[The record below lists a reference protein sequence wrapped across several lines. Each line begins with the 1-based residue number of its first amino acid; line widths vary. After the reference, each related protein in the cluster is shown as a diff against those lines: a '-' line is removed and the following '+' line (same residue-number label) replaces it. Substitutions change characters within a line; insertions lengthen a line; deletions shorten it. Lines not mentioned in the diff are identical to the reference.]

1 MEIQEKIVMLHV
13 TCLHGHYGCDLG
25 LTEFTLIANKISS
38 NKMRVLGFS
47 FHDDYK
53 ILNQS
58 IFHCELTSEEFSL
71 YFLGVV
77 SRSELLSVGYN

>member
-13 TCLHGHYGCDLG
+13 TCLHGHYSCDLG
-25 LTEFTLIANKISS
+25 LTKFTLIENRISS
-38 NKMRVLGFS
+38 NTMVYMLLN
-47 FHDDYK
+47 DDYK

-58 IFHCELTSEEFSL
+58 IFHCELPSVEFSL

-77 SRSELLSVGYN
+77 SHSELLSVGYN